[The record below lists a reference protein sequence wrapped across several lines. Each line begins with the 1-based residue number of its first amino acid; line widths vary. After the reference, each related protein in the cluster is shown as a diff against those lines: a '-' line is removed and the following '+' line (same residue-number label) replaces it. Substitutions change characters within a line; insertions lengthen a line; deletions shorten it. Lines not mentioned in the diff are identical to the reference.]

1 MMKTSLPVF
10 ASVLLCVS
18 FFAGPLAAADITAIN
33 SGNWSDPTIW
43 DGGVVPSTND
53 DIDVESPYV
62 ITVDS
67 DAAIQYMFGSGT
79 VTLAPGVTLNIFGDT
94 GGAYGA
100 QQLDGLNA
108 TATGCTV
115 IYSGN
120 VYWAKRTDYYNL
132 VFSGTS
138 TTTRDFYNGAIP
150 GYSAVPMN
158 IAGNFTI
165 NGTNVSVQQG
175 ADITVG
181 GNLTLLGATNKWDC
195 SSYRL
200 VVSGNGVIGGLKDLM
215 FDGDGALGTNYF
227 GGSVTVSSNALAWN
241 LSDVTQWA
249 VGGSLTNFGLIAG
262 KGFGCITFLGSG
274 TITGNAI
281 KIPTLTINGTYTIG
295 TKITLTTNTPTL
307 NGTLVFDLANTNSK
321 IILQSYPTNLLTLYY
336 SGGLTVINSGPAPAN
351 GSTYAFFNATN
362 YAGAFTSTSYP
373 SLPSGFSWVDNL
385 LTSGSISVTGAV
397 LGSPMLAYS
406 LNGLQLTLSW
416 DSATYPGYSVQAQTN
431 SINSGLGSNWTGTGS
446 GTISPY
452 VTTIN
457 PAKPTV
463 FYRLIK

>member
-10 ASVLLCVS
+10 ASMIVCTS
-18 FFAGPLAAADITAIN
+18 FFAGSLNAADLVAIN
-33 SGNWSDPTIW
+33 SGNWSNPAIW
-43 DGGVVPSTND
+43 DGGVVPGTND
-53 DIDVESPYV
+53 NIDVESPYAV
-62 ITVDS
+62 TVDA
-67 DAAIQYMFGSGT
+67 DAAVQYMFGSGT
-79 VTLAPGVTLNIFGDT
+79 VTLAPGVTLNILGDP

-100 QQLDGLNA
+100 QQLDGLDA
-108 TATGCTV
+108 TATGSTT

-138 TTTRDFYNGAIP
+138 ATTRDFYNGAIP
-150 GYSAVPMN
+150 GYPATPMN
-158 IAGNFTI
+158 IGGDFTI
-165 NGTNVSVQQG
+165 NGTNVSIQQG
-175 ADITVG
+175 ADITIG

-195 SSYRL
+195 SSYKL
-200 VVSGNGVIGGLKDLM
+200 AVSGNSVIGGLKDLL

-262 KGFGCITFLGSG
+262 KGYGCISFLGSG
-274 TITGNAI
+274 TIAGNAI
-281 KIPTLTINGTYTIG
+281 KIPTLTIDGTYTIG

-321 IILQSYPTNLLTLYY
+321 IILQSYPANPLTLYY
-336 SGGLTVINSGPAPAN
+336 SGGLTVLNSGAAPAN
-351 GSTYAFFNATN
+351 GSTYALFNATN
-362 YAGAFTSTSYP
+362 YAGAFASTSYP
-373 SLPSGFSWVDNL
+373 DLPSGFSWMDNL
-385 LTSGSISVTGAV
+385 LTSGSLAVSGTVVGA
-397 LGSPMLAYS
+397 PILAYS

-416 DSATYPGYSVQAQTN
+416 DSTTYPGYSVQAQTN
-431 SINSGLGSNWTGTGS
+431 NSGLGFNWSGTGS
-446 GTISPY
+446 GTVSPY

-457 PAKPTV
+457 PSNPSV